1 MKFIA
6 IGTHPPVPA
15 GGTGGLS
22 VEQIEQNRRYF
33 QDGLAAGR
41 FDCVYV
47 MAGVGRM
54 VIANAESEAALRASL
69 AEPPDHPQRQ
79 WDVKPLL
86 DFNRVI
92 TDFLKD
98 LDTKKQPST

>member
-6 IGTHPPVPA
+6 IGTHPAVPD
-15 GGTGGLS
+15 GSTGGPTP
-22 VEQIEQNRRYF
+22 EEIEQNRRYF
-33 QDGLAAGR
+33 QQGLDEGR

-69 AEPPDHPQRQ
+69 AEPPDHPQRS
-79 WDVKPLL
+79 WDVKQLL
-86 DFNRVI
+86 DFNQVI
-92 TDFLKD
+92 ADFLKSVAA
-98 LDTKKQPST
+98 K